1 MCPEFIRRLESVE
14 ARPMAAIFFPAD
26 ACYFHD
32 RRASAGRRS
41 LRSPSD
47 QQPLAQIEDSLSLTH
62 LSHATQSIT
71 AEMRGKKVHIHTHA
85 ELGDPAGNPKP
96 VL

>member
-1 MCPEFIRRLESVE
+1 
-14 ARPMAAIFFPAD
+14 MAAFFPAD
-26 ACYFHD
+26 ARYCHD

-71 AEMRGKKVHIHTHA
+71 AEMRGKKVNIHTHA
-85 ELGDPAGNPKP
+85 ELGDCR
-96 VL
+96 